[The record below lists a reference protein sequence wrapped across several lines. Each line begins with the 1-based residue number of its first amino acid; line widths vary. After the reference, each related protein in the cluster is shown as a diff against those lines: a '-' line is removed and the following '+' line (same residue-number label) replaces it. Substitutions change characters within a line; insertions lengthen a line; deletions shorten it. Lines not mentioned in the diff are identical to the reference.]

1 MTRLVL
7 CPSTHLVG
15 LPASKALNDLLLS
28 LTELVPLEPSAP
40 HWRQLRLPPHPLGLH
55 IIGLIRIIPFD
66 RTGCLRFVFNP
77 AFGYLNPSLPGF
89 LLLFG
94 SAPMFSWLWLA
105 SLVAPPAVGLFSH
118 S

>member
-15 LPASKALNDLLLS
+15 LSASNALNNLFLS
-28 LTELVPLEPSAP
+28 LTELVPLELSAP
-40 HWRQLRLPPHPLGLH
+40 PHCHRLRLPPHPLGLH

-77 AFGYLNPSLPGF
+77 AFNYLTPSLPNF

-94 SAPMFSWLWLA
+94 FAPC
-105 SLVAPPAVGLFSH
+105 LVGFG
-118 S
+118 